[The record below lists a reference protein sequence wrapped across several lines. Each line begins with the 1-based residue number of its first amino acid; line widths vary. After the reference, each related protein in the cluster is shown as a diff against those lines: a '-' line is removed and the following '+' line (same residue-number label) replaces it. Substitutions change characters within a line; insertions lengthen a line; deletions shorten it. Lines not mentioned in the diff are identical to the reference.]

1 MKFEPR
7 DFDFNELT
15 NLERFKAFLNRKAMI
30 LKRLRRSFGFEL
42 EPNSDSNES
51 GHFLLTLLNLK

>member
-15 NLERFKAFLNRKAMI
+15 DLERFKAFLNRKI
-30 LKRLRRSFGFEL
+30 EIWL
-42 EPNSDSNES
+42 EDSKFKS
-51 GHFLLTLLNLK
+51 SALN